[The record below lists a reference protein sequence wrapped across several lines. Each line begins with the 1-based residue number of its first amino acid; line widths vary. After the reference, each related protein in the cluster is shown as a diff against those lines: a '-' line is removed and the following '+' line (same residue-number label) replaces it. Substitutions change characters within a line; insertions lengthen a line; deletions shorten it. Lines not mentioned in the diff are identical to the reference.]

1 MSWVSYAKLQTLCNA
16 LRNKFTSSEFVL
28 ANDAKNVGVHF
39 NHTAQDG
46 LVAISPMTEDG
57 STPAALW
64 VTDSEANNATEITA
78 GTFSYVTDNGKST
91 EDFTSMSL
99 VGGVVNV
106 SGKNGAQRKITN
118 VATPTNDSDVATKK
132 YVDDNAGGVSNI
144 GKINISTLVLT
155 NIPTSTQWIQVN
167 QADLYYVTP
176 EYPTA
181 IGEFIFQVRLS
192 AKGTAHYMVT
202 VGSADVIHEVI
213 IYNPYSEETIFN
225 VAVPFCWNYIDNS
238 KWVIGGRVDEGT
250 TISTQFIY
258 VRYINFKKGIIEL

>member
-16 LRNKFTSSEFVL
+16 LRQKFTSGEIVL

-78 GTFSYVTDNGKST
+78 GTFSYVTDNGKDT

-106 SGKNGAQRKITN
+106 SGKNGVARKITN

-132 YVDDNAGGVSNI
+132 YVDDNAGSPVFTFQSSYWTEA
-144 GKINISTLVLT
+144 INV
-155 NIPTSTQWIQVN
+155 PT
-167 QADLYYVTP
+167 
-176 EYPTA
+176 TA
-181 IGEFIFQVRLS
+181 SS
-192 AKGTAHYMVT
+192 AYTKT
-202 VGSADVIHEVI
+202 
-213 IYNPYSEETIFN
+213 TIFN
-225 VAVPFCWNYIDNS
+225 FVKNMNYIFMGNLYLTVAAHTSSIDAHFLVDS
-238 KWVIGGRVDEGT
+238 GYAIGGITIPASTVAQSFVIPYNRVCGNQKWTLSVGIRVQQGSVPSFTVKSFEYSYA
-250 TISTQFIY
+250 TIET
-258 VRYINFKKGIIEL
+258 

>member
-16 LRNKFTSSEFVL
+16 LRQKFTSGEIVL

-78 GTFSYVTDNGKST
+78 GTFSYVTDNGKDT

-106 SGKNGAQRKITN
+106 SGKNGAARKITN

-132 YVDDNAGGVSNI
+132 YVDDNAGSSPVFDFSSPSMQRETITIPTTAGKFIQTKICDFYSGKNYIFTGNLNLWIEAHTGIIDVAFYKDNSSIQYIQIPASTTEQIFVIPFNRAFKGSQWTLSI
-144 GKINISTLVLT
+144 GMTIQNG
-155 NIPTSTQWIQVN
+155 NIPSFSVHNFEYNYSTI
-167 QADLYYVTP
+167 
-176 EYPTA
+176 
-181 IGEFIFQVRLS
+181 
-192 AKGTAHYMVT
+192 KG
-202 VGSADVIHEVI
+202 
-213 IYNPYSEETIFN
+213 
-225 VAVPFCWNYIDNS
+225 
-238 KWVIGGRVDEGT
+238 
-250 TISTQFIY
+250 
-258 VRYINFKKGIIEL
+258 